1 MEPDALRVML
11 RPERSHRIGGHRRR
25 RRHLGKRS
33 AVWPPEAERAAGLSL
48 ELISLLVH
56 SAMMAAT
63 E

>member
-1 MEPDALRVML
+1 MEPDALRIML
-11 RPERSHRIGGHRRR
+11 HPQRSHRIGGHRRR

-33 AVWPPEAERAAGLSL
+33 AVRPPEAERAAGQSL

-56 SAMMAAT
+56 RAMMAAT